1 MRMNAIQNVHR
12 VHCPGLIGNKSEP
25 GGTIDYAVDMLRVAA
40 NGKSFT
46 WPIGPDARFP
56 MMYMNDA
63 VKAAID
69 LMDADPG
76 QIRIR
81 TSYNVTAMSFSPE
94 ELHEAISA
102 HRNGFET
109 TYKPDERD
117 AIAASWPDSIDDSRA
132 REDWNWEHRFDLA
145 GMVREVLNE

>member
-56 MMYMNDA
+56 MKYMNDA

-76 QIRIR
+76 RFRIR
-81 TSYNVTAMSFSPE
+81 TSYNVAAMSFSPE
-94 ELHEAISA
+94 ELHGQSA
-102 HRNGFET
+102 HIET
-109 TYKPDERD
+109 
-117 AIAASWPDSIDDSRA
+117 DSKSHTTRMREMLLRRA
-132 REDWNWEHRFDLA
+132 GLTALMIPGPAWTGTGSTATILPVWSARF
-145 GMVREVLNE
+145 